1 MGFGQL
7 WCQCRF
13 TTCNKGTMLMGGVD
27 NGGDCV
33 CVWAEGIWEISAFA
47 VNLKLLFKKVLKKYI
62 HVKTCM

>member
-13 TTCNKGTMLMGGVD
+13 TTCNKGTMLMGVVD

-47 VNLKLLFKKVLKKYI
+47 VNLKLLF
-62 HVKTCM
+62 